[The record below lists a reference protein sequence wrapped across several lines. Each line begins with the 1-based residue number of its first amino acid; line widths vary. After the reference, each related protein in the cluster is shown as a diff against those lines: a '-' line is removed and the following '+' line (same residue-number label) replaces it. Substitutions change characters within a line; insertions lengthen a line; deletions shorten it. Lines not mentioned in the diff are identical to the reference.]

1 MAQQLPAGMR
11 NNNPGNIKF
20 VGQGDAVGPSKNTD
34 QGDPQAVYAT
44 PQAGMRAM
52 YNLLARKYAGGK
64 VTPMM
69 MIAGQGGW
77 TPGNSQ
83 AAMNVAKNMGI
94 GPNDDIQLNNPA
106 MATKFMRSLMLQEH
120 GQASMQYPDEMI
132 TGAITGQGGGD
143 MAQTDPNWRPRR
155 PGQGV
160 TGGETGPMSPPA
172 DPNWRPARPG
182 QQQSGTPLS
191 PLTPPQI
198 DPMQTQIAGGQ
209 GDPGYF
215 PPAPEKKE
223 GWRDKLA
230 KMAAGYKAPAVALN
244 DTTLAGMAMPK
255 AARIDQGEVSMFDP
269 NALANQRNQLAMAM
283 QKLNTGKVWL

>member
-1 MAQQLPAGMR
+1 MANLLGALIANESGGR
-11 NNNPGNIKF
+11 NIPNVHEGTSS
-20 VGQGDAVGPSKNTD
+20 GQA
-34 QGDPQAVYAT
+34 QGYFQITTGTWKDFGGLQFAPTPMQAT
-44 PQAGMRAM
+44 PQQQAAIAAKIPLKRWDESTVAKMRATGRPIDPNRTLGE
-52 YNLLARKYAGGK
+52 NL
-64 VTPMM
+64 
-69 MIAGQGGW
+69 
-77 TPGNSQ
+77 
-83 AAMNVAKNMGI
+83 AMNGETFDNFAR
-94 GPNDDIQLNNPA
+94 D
-106 MATKFMRSLMLQEH
+106 S
-120 GQASMQYPDEMI
+120 GQPVS
-132 TGAITGQGGGD
+132 GGGS
-143 MAQTDPNWRPRR
+143 QTDPNWRPRR

-255 AARIDQGEVSMFDP
+255 AARIDQGEVPMFDP